1 MREEFEKLE
10 AVGKIQ
16 HRHVDA
22 LVALAEAGY
31 CVHKGWGFGRIRQVD
46 PVFARFIIDFPN
58 KPGHSMDLAFA
69 AESLKPIPRTHILA
83 RKAED
88 IESLRQMAALHH
100 LDLIKLVLE
109 SFGGSATVD
118 QIRDV
123 LVPDVIADDWKKWWD
138 AARRELK
145 KDGHFIIPIK
155 KTDPIIYQSQEITLT
170 ERLLQEFKAAK
181 GLKAR
186 LVVAGELLRN
196 KDDLPDRLRAFTEAI
211 QLLNQEICSHQ
222 RTLPALALEA
232 IFTREDLRAAAAV
245 PIMEG
250 ELDEAAIWRQI
261 ENPGLVLEQI
271 PASKQKRALQ
281 SFQSSRPDDWHK
293 ILLDFLN
300 TISAKLCTE
309 CVDLLIEQGH
319 LAELKQ
325 TLAKLIN
332 QHEASSELLLWLARE
347 RSDTYADVL
356 GPEVFRAM
364 LAAMER
370 DEFNEKK
377 TNRLRDYIL
386 DDQDLLVEL
395 IESADIEVIKDLTRA
410 LQFSPCFDDM
420 DKRSLLARIVKK
432 CPAVQTLITGDH
444 SRQDTSL
451 LVSWESLER
460 KKAEYDELVHKR
472 IPANSRDIA
481 VARSYGDLSEN
492 HEYKAAKEMHRL
504 LMLRKQELENQLVR
518 ARGTDF
524 SNPRTDVVSVGTKVT
539 VTEIGTGHRES
550 FIILGAWDFDADKHI
565 ISYLSPIA
573 QAMLNKKV
581 GAEAQFELEG
591 QTKRYRVESI
601 EPWKLPVPAA
611 AETTSATPQ
620 TAAAPAGS
628 PGEMPQ
634 TSPKESTAIDRSQE
648 TLSASDNLGTSP
660 VTAENEIAEN
670 ELGAP
675 AMPQDAALTSTTS
688 TEEAHETDK
697 PSSDQ
702 TLTQP

>member
-10 AVGKIQ
+10 VVGKIQ

-22 LVALAEAGY
+22 LVALAEAGF

-88 IESLRQMAALHH
+88 IETLRQMAATNH
-100 LDLIKLVLE
+100 LDLVRLVLE
-109 SFGGSATVD
+109 SFGGKATVE
-118 QIRDV
+118 QIRDA
-123 LVPDVIADDWKKWWD
+123 LVPDVISYDWKKWWD
-138 AARRELK
+138 AAKRELK
-145 KDGHFIIPIK
+145 KDGHFIIPLK
-155 KTDPIIYQSQEITLT
+155 KTDPVIYQAQEITLT

-186 LVVAGELLRN
+186 LAVAAELLRN
-196 KDDLPDRLRAFTEAI
+196 KDDLSDPLSTFTEAI

-222 RTLPALALEA
+222 RTMPALALEA
-232 IFTREDLRAAAAV
+232 IFMREDLRAAAAV
-245 PIMEG
+245 PAMEG
-250 ELDEAAIWRQI
+250 ELDQSAIWSQI
-261 ENPGLVLEQI
+261 ENAGAVLEQF
-271 PASKQKRALQ
+271 PASKQKHALQ
-281 SFQSSRPDDWHK
+281 SFQASRPDDWHRV
-293 ILLDFLN
+293 LLDFLN
-300 TISAKLCTE
+300 TLSAKLCSE
-309 CVDLLIEQGH
+309 CVSLLIEQGH
-319 LAELKQ
+319 LPELKQ

-347 RSDTYADVL
+347 RSDTYADIL

-370 DEFNEKK
+370 DQFNEKR
-377 TNRLRDYIL
+377 TNRLRDYIV

-395 IESADIEVIKDLTRA
+395 IESADIEVIKDLARA
-410 LQFSPCFDDM
+410 LQFSPCFEDM

-432 CPAVQTLITGDH
+432 CPAAQILITGDH

-504 LMLRKQELENQLVR
+504 LMLRKQELEDQLLH

-524 SNPRTDVVSVGTKVT
+524 SNPRTDVVSVGTT
-539 VTEIGTGHRES
+539 VTLTEASTGHRDS
-550 FIILGAWDFDADKHI
+550 FTILGAWDFDAEKHV

-581 GAEAQFELEG
+581 GEDAQFKLEG
-591 QTKRYRVESI
+591 QTRIYRIEKI
-601 EPWKLPVPAA
+601 EPWKPLTSVANETAPGATESASPAA
-611 AETTSATPQ
+611 VSYIAETPQTPPQEPLAKDQSLQTPPANNDPGAFTTTAGNDSPAAHNPQ
-620 TAAAPAGS
+620 TAAFS
-628 PGEMPQ
+628 Q
-634 TSPKESTAIDRSQE
+634 TSTADTRE
-648 TLSASDNLGTSP
+648 TN
-660 VTAENEIAEN
+660 
-670 ELGAP
+670 
-675 AMPQDAALTSTTS
+675 
-688 TEEAHETDK
+688 K
-697 PSSDQ
+697 PSSGE
-702 TLTQP
+702 TLTET